1 MHLLPDQ
8 LMFGVAPA
16 LLIDCARQ
24 IHDQDYDDVKHTF
37 DIEAF
42 SEALG
47 APISESAVVLKAML
61 AEGFFECPE
70 GQAGRYISTQ
80 RLGQLA
86 LASISPGISREE
98 ADTLL
103 ARIVEKAAWVNAR
116 PDEFDH
122 RIDCVVV
129 FGSWLTDKLHL
140 GDLDI
145 GVLLDELPGRSDD
158 RRKGES
164 LDEWLRRGMAARNR
178 ALRALRLRHPKKIS
192 VHGLDE
198 VVRLGTPFKVVFGEL
213 PQKTVSA

>member
-16 LLIDCARQ
+16 LLVDCARQ
-24 IHDQDYDDVKHTF
+24 IHERDYGDKRHAL

-42 SEALG
+42 SKALG
-47 APISESAVVLKAML
+47 APVSESGPVLQAML
-61 AEGFFECPE
+61 ADGFFERAE
-70 GQAGRYISTQ
+70 GEENRYVAT
-80 RLGQLA
+80 RKLGQLA
-86 LASISPGISREE
+86 LASISPGISRGE

-103 ARIVEKAAWVNAR
+103 ARVVEKAAWVNAR

-129 FGSWLTDKLHL
+129 FGSWLTDKPHL

-145 GVLLDELPGRSDD
+145 GAALNELPDRSD

-164 LDEWLRRGMAARNR
+164 LDEWLGRGIAARNR
-178 ALRALRLRHPKKIS
+178 ALRALRLRQPKKIS

-198 VVRLGTPFKVVFGEL
+198 VVRLGTPFKVVFGE
-213 PQKTVSA
+213 PPDRVGSA

>member
-8 LMFGVAPA
+8 LMFGVAPT

-24 IHDQDYDDVKHTF
+24 IHERDYDDERHAF

-47 APISESAVVLKAML
+47 APVGESGPVLQAML
-61 AEGFFECPE
+61 ADGFFERTE
-70 GQAGRYISTQ
+70 GEENRYIAT
-80 RLGQLA
+80 RKLGQLD
-86 LASISPGISREE
+86 LASISPGISRDE

-116 PDEFDH
+116 PNEFDH
-122 RIDCVVV
+122 HIDCIVV
-129 FGSWLTDKLHL
+129 FGSWLTDKPHL

-145 GVLLDELPGRSDD
+145 GVELDELADRGD

-164 LDEWLRRGMAARNR
+164 IDGWLSRGMAARNR
-178 ALRALRLRHPKKIS
+178 ALRALRLRQPKKIS

-198 VVRLGTPFKVVFGEL
+198 VVRLGTPFMVVFGKL
-213 PQKTVSA
+213 PERADSG